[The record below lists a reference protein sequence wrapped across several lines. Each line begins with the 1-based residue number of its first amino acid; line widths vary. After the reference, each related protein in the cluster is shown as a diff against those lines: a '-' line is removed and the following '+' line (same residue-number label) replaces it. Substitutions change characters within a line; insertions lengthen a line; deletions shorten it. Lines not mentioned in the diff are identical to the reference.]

1 MGLRAMESKCCQM
14 FFAMGEGN
22 RLKILEL
29 LMKESLCVADICK
42 RFNITQPSISHH
54 LDILKRAGL
63 VKSEKR
69 GREVFYSFNRD
80 AIVECC
86 GEQFSLFNLRITKE

>member
-1 MGLRAMESKCCQM
+1 MADDQCNLMFGAM
-14 FFAMGEGN
+14 ADPT

-29 LMKESLCVADICK
+29 LRTRELCVSDICK
-42 RFNITQPSISHH
+42 RFEMTQPSISHH

-63 VKSEKR
+63 VLREKR
-69 GREVFYSFNRD
+69 GREVYYRFNPD

-86 GEQFSLFNLRITKE
+86 GRQFKLLDIRISRA